1 MAPRS
6 DADGPADVNRVEAFA
21 SNWLD
26 ALETHRMFGG
36 PIRLCRRRREQL
48 LYLVVGGWNTLFG
61 YAIWALFEYLL
72 SAHLHYLAI
81 LVISWP
87 FAVLNAYFCYR
98 HFVFHSKDRILRELP
113 RFSLVYVVT
122 LATGLLALPLLLR
135 TLPFNIYVIQAG
147 YTAVVVVLSYLAHRF
162 FSFGG
167 SRSRDVVQD
176 GDTDVDSIAE

>member
-1 MAPRS
+1 LAPRS
-6 DADGPADVNRVEAFA
+6 DDEGSVEVNRAEAYA
-21 SNWLD
+21 SRWLD
-26 ALETHRMFGG
+26 NLETHRMLGG
-36 PIRLCRRRREQL
+36 PVRLCRRRREQL

-72 SAHLHYLAI
+72 SAHLHYLVI

-98 HFVFHSKDRILRELP
+98 HFVFHSRDRIRRELP
-113 RFSLVYVVT
+113 RFSLVYLVT
-122 LATGLLALPLLLR
+122 LTAGLLALPLLLR
-135 TLPFNIYVIQAG
+135 TLPFNIYIIQAG

-167 SRSRDVVQD
+167 SRSRGVVHD
-176 GDTDVDSIAE
+176 GETDVDSLVE